1 MSVLNTKKKA
11 PLESGALVVKL
22 YRFSAFD
29 LADVHSIGAF
39 TALFYFELHL
49 VAFVDTATGETG
61 DVNED
66 LLATG
71 IFTDKTVALGGVEE
85 FYYSCFHCDV
95 FGIGNW
101 CLKIEETD
109 QAV

>member
-1 MSVLNTKKKA
+1 MTFVSFGHKKGPAKDR
-11 PLESGALVVKL
+11 ALVVKL

-29 LADVHSIGAF
+29 LADVHSIGTF

-49 VAFVDTATGETG
+49 VAFVNAATGQTG

-71 IFTDKTVALGGVEE
+71 IFTDKPVALGGVEE

-101 CLKIEETD
+101 CLRMGETG
-109 QAV
+109 